1 MITKHLGGHPS
12 EWISGVYEF
21 VDERL
26 NKFSKMMFLLK
37 FLQNCYFFYTFW
49 GKASVSLIKIS
60 LTSLVFSNL
69 DI

>member
-1 MITKHLGGHPS
+1 MIAKLLGGHPS

-37 FLQNCYFFYTFW
+37 FLQNCYFFYTF
-49 GKASVSLIKIS
+49 
-60 LTSLVFSNL
+60 
-69 DI
+69 